1 MKQSWEIKKLGEVC
15 EIINGFAFKSQLFK
29 DCGDDILRIS
39 NIQNGVIDDRDIAHF
54 SKDDYPK
61 VDFDKYTVFPND
73 IVVALSGATTGKFGI
88 NNTDRKLY
96 LNQRVAI
103 CREKTND
110 INHRFLLHFLKI
122 QSKSFLESAAGVAQ
136 PNLSTEQIK
145 LYEIPIPPLSEQEK
159 IVAELDCL
167 SGIIEK
173 KKQQLK
179 EYDAL
184 AQSIFYEMFGNPID
198 NEKGWEVKKL
208 GEVVVSNMVGL
219 TRSGKE
225 QDLSYPYLYF
235 KMNNIGNHGEVD
247 WTKYT
252 RVCASP
258 KELEKYSLR
267 KGDFLFNTRNS
278 YELVGKTCIYNIE
291 KDDVCVFNNN
301 VMRIEFNDCINVYYI
316 AHLFQN
322 QYIKEQL
329 DKIKKG
335 TTNVWAIYF
344 KDLAQI
350 KILTPLYLL
359 QQEFASKIEAIEKQK
374 TLIKQSI
381 AETETLFNSRMD
393 YYFS

>member
-179 EYDAL
+179 ELDAL
-184 AQSIFYEMFGNPID
+184 AQSIFYEMFGNECNDWDKEKLINIYKFID
-198 NEKGWEVKKL
+198 YRGKTPNKITDGIPLITAKNIRKGYIDYSVREYISEEEFSQRQSRGIAQKGDLLFTTEAPMGYVAIANLDVFSTGQRLITFQKKQ
-208 GEVVVSNMVGL
+208 
-219 TRSGKE
+219 T
-225 QDLSYPYLYF
+225 F
-235 KMNNIGNHGEVD
+235 EVD
-247 WTKYT
+247 
-252 RVCASP
+252 
-258 KELEKYSLR
+258 
-267 KGDFLFNTRNS
+267 N
-278 YELVGKTCIYNIE
+278 IY
-291 KDDVCVFNNN
+291 VL
-301 VMRIEFNDCINVYYI
+301 Y
-316 AHLFQN
+316 
-322 QYIKEQL
+322 
-329 DKIKKG
+329 
-335 TTNVWAIYF
+335 
-344 KDLAQI
+344 
-350 KILTPLYLL
+350 YLL
-359 QQEFASKIEAIEKQK
+359 SHTFQLELNNQATGATVKGIKGSKLEQMTIPLPPLSLQQSFAQKIESIEKQK
-374 TLIKQSI
+374 ELIKQSI
-381 AETETLFNSRMD
+381 AETETLFNSRMEF
-393 YYFS
+393 YFN

>member
-1 MKQSWEIKKLGEVC
+1 MKHGWEIKKLGEVC

-39 NIQNGVIDDRDIAHF
+39 NIQNGVIDDSDIAHF

-61 VDFDKYTVFPND
+61 VDFYKYTVFPND

-110 INHRFLLHFLKI
+110 IHHRFLLHFLKT

-145 LYEIPIPPLSEQEK
+145 LYEIPIPPLAEQEK

-198 NEKGWEVKKL
+198 NEKGWEVKRLEELCDIINGFAFPSSDFAECNPIKVIKITNVGVNEFISDDSSL
-208 GEVVVSNMVGL
+208 PKEYNNMEGCKVHTGDIVIAL
-219 TRSGKE
+219 TRTIILTGVKRAIVPNEYNESLVN
-225 QDLSYPYLYF
+225 Q
-235 KMNNIGNHGEVD
+235 
-247 WTKYT
+247 
-252 RVCASP
+252 RVAAILANDRIVSRRFI
-258 KELEKYSLR
+258 YSFL
-267 KGDFLFNTRNS
+267 GTDFVR
-278 YELVGKTCIYNIE
+278 
-291 KDDVCVFNNN
+291 
-301 VMRIEFNDCINVYYI
+301 
-316 AHLFQN
+316 
-322 QYIKEQL
+322 QYILQKATALMQPNL
-329 DKIKKG
+329 SIR
-335 TTNVWAIYF
+335 
-344 KDLAQI
+344 DLRDMPTVYPP
-350 KILTPLYLL
+350 LTL
-359 QQEFASKIEAIEKQK
+359 QQEFADKIEAIEKQK
-374 TLIKQSI
+374 ELIKQSI

-393 YYFS
+393 YYFN